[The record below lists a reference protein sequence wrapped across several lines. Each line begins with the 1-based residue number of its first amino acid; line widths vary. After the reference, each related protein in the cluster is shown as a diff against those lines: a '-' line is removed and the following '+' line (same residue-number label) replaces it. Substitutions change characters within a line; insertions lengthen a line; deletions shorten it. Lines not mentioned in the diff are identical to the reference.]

1 MDEPDEKFQQS
12 RMLHGSLF
20 DDFWRLSQ
28 KEVPD
33 GVSDIASLRPFV
45 QTHLSDVRRV
55 HAGHRKELRE
65 AEACHPTIFMTQQE
79 LSQLTTE
86 LYMGKLVLEINSYRA
101 ALAKLEAAV
110 ATDEDARL
118 ATESAHLKS
127 VIAAQGH
134 VAQSD
139 VVVVSPAT
147 GGLTVPDGIHW
158 LAAAVQE
165 AARNR
170 HRVSVLAGRQAVA
183 VFNVLSLPTHGML
196 SPKVL
201 GQVRT
206 SLLMQEDDVLQK
218 CWTRAVARVGVGTVG
233 CSDNFHRSQP

>member
-45 QTHLSDVRRV
+45 QKHLSDVRRI

-127 VIAAQGH
+127 VIAAQQVWHMLIILIFPSKH
-134 VAQSD
+134 VRQLRECTEAM
-139 VVVVSPAT
+139 
-147 GGLTVPDGIHW
+147 LGI
-158 LAAAVQE
+158 LCYK
-165 AARNR
+165 
-170 HRVSVLAGRQAVA
+170 AGR
-183 VFNVLSLPTHGML
+183 
-196 SPKVL
+196 KRIKL
-201 GQVRT
+201 GRCDREKY
-206 SLLMQEDDVLQK
+206 SM
-218 CWTRAVARVGVGTVG
+218 
-233 CSDNFHRSQP
+233 